1 MIPARYWTVRQ
12 AWLVLFLAS
21 SMVACDGGP
30 DDYERGGLPVSA
42 SDSAVFLPAMG
53 IRVEVESLDPL
64 RPVRAE
70 GRSHLFYELRLTS
83 FDPRIFRVDS
93 VDIVGAGTGALLL
106 RLSGPTLEQAAEA
119 VGSEDPLLLEAGRAS
134 FLFLGFPLGEG
145 DSRPAEVQHRL
156 WLSHRDSSGEHV
168 DELTAVAEPVRNRS
182 ALELDPPLRGS
193 FWYAHAG
200 PAVWSHH
207 RRTLV
212 PRSGRLTL
220 DSRFATDWIRLE
232 TSEQDGGVT
241 LAGPSW
247 DRTWQAPVFSAS
259 DGTVVTAF
267 DTLPDDPI
275 GQLGAAGVE
284 INWETIGG
292 NRVVVDAGDG
302 RFVWYEHLM
311 QGSVEVAEG
320 DRVRRGQLIGSIG
333 NSGYSSR
340 PHLHFEVT
348 DSPVLGHGEGL
359 PYHLRCFELAHRVE
373 PAPDW
378 DAIAESLPS
387 EIGLQ
392 LRLPIERGELRRNEI
407 PLGGAVAAFPPG
419 CVTQSGLFDSVT
431 ADS

>member
-1 MIPARYWTVRQ
+1 MRQ
-12 AWLVLFLAS
+12 AGLILLLAG
-21 SMVACDGGP
+21 SMATCGGRSENP
-30 DDYERGGLPVSA
+30 ERSGLPPSV

-53 IRVEVESLDPL
+53 IRIEAESLDPP
-64 RPVRAE
+64 RPVRSE
-70 GRSHLFYELRLTS
+70 GQSHLFYELRLTS

-93 VDIVGAGTGALLL
+93 IDVIDSDADVVVARLSSQPLRDAVQAVGAG
-106 RLSGPTLEQAAEA
+106 
-119 VGSEDPLLLEAGRAS
+119 DPLLLEAGRSS
-134 FLFLGFPLGEG
+134 FVFFGFPLGEA
-145 DSRPAEVQHRL
+145 DYAPSEIQHRL
-156 WLSHRDSSGEHV
+156 WLSHNDGFPEHV
-168 DELTAVAEPVRNRS
+168 DDLTTAPERIRDRGT
-182 ALELDPPLRGS
+182 LELDPPLQDGL
-193 FWYAHAG
+193 WYAHAG
-200 PAVWSHH
+200 PAVTSHH

-232 TSEQDGGVT
+232 ASEGGGEVA

-247 DRTWQAPVFSAS
+247 DRTWDAPVFSAS
-259 DGTVVTAF
+259 EGTVVTAF
-267 DTLPDDPI
+267 DSLPDDPF

-302 RFVWYEHLM
+302 RFVWYEHLR

-320 DRVRRGQLIGSIG
+320 DRVHRGQRIGSIG
-333 NSGYSSR
+333 NSGNSSR

-359 PYHLRCFELAHRVE
+359 PYHLRCFELAHRVA

-378 DAIAESLPS
+378 DAIAEGSPS

-392 LRLPIERGELRRNEI
+392 LTLPTARRAIRYREL
-407 PLGGAVAAFPPG
+407 PLGGAVVVFPRDCPDS
-419 CVTQSGLFDSVT
+419 SGASDRVGTDS
-431 ADS
+431 